1 MKKIKGIWDNYRM
14 TVIVSVFL
22 VWITFFDSNNL
33 ISLMRLN
40 RQIHN
45 LEKEAGFYE
54 SQTETANQ
62 DREALITNPELLEK
76 FAREK
81 YYMKKND
88 EDVFLIIKKD

>member
-1 MKKIKGIWDNYRM
+1 MKKLKDIWDSYRM

-45 LEKEAGFYE
+45 LEKEAEFYKA
-54 SQTETANQ
+54 QIETAKR

>member
-1 MKKIKGIWDNYRM
+1 
-14 TVIVSVFL
+14 
-22 VWITFFDSNNL
+22 
-33 ISLMRLN
+33 MRLN
-40 RQIHN
+40 RQIHS
-45 LEKEAGFYE
+45 LEKEAQFYQ
-54 SQTETANQ
+54 SQIETAKR